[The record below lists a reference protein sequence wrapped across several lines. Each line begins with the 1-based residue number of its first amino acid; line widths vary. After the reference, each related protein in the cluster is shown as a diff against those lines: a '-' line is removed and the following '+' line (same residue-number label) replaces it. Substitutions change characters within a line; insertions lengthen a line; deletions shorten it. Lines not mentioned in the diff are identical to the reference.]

1 MEIIRLS
8 RYVFPLSNLSRVS
21 CKGLG
26 VNITLPFFLSLI
38 FAGAD
43 KALWSFNML
52 LVTRPNGGNYYNMKF
67 IFSILLLIS
76 TCLQAQTIDVT
87 TFGVQPNS
95 FADATEAVQ
104 QAIEA
109 CRNQSHSE
117 IELPKS
123 LRNIIYNFWKVWRT
137 YPGVGSLKLNF
148 PKVFN
153 SFYPLMMSNFWKV

>member
-1 MEIIRLS
+1 
-8 RYVFPLSNLSRVS
+8 
-21 CKGLG
+21 
-26 VNITLPFFLSLI
+26 
-38 FAGAD
+38 
-43 KALWSFNML
+43 ML

-104 QAIEA
+104 KAIEA

-148 PKVFN
+148 QKV
-153 SFYPLMMSNFWKV
+153 